1 MALQGQLGPQIP
13 WLTIGIL
20 IGIVLAN
27 LGLFGGFLIVLGLVV
42 LGYRRGFRIA
52 LIRHNPE
59 HNDKENA

>member
-1 MALQGQLGPQIP
+1 MVSQGQQGSQGL

-27 LGLFGGFLIVLGLVV
+27 LGLFGGVLIALGLIV
-42 LGYRRGFRIA
+42 LGYRRGYRIA
-52 LIRHNPE
+52 LIRHNSQ